1 MKLEKI
7 NIGDLCV
14 TLESLRVPTKG
25 NPRGSSVAAFCDDFS
40 EIHAWIEPGTS
51 LVIVECPVGLF
62 VRALCDFGLFWV
74 MKREIA
80 LANKIQDS
88 K

>member
-7 NIGDLCV
+7 NIGDLC
-14 TLESLRVPTKG
+14 TTIESRRVPTKG
-25 NPRGSSVAAFCDDFS
+25 NPKGVNVAAFCDDFS
-40 EIHAWIEPGTS
+40 EIHAWIEPGSS
-51 LVIVECPVGLF
+51 LVIVEYPPGLF
-62 VRALCDFGLFWV
+62 ARVLCDFGLFWV

-80 LANKIQDS
+80 LANKTQHS